1 MNRRTILLA
10 AAAATAS
17 PVLART
23 SSQSQMGE
31 AEKTH
36 AEKTAAIG
44 GASLQM
50 ADIAMQKATHSK
62 VREFAKFEHDEQTTV
77 AAVLKSMD
85 PSLNPPAPPPDVAA
99 ALDKLKQMRAGSAFD
114 REFISAQTKG
124 HELLRTIQEDYL
136 KAGHDLPTVNTTKLV
151 LGMIDEHLAL
161 LSDLDRDHLASL

>member
-1 MNRRTILLA
+1 MNRRMILVAA
-10 AAAATAS
+10 AAAATPA
-17 PVLART
+17 LAQT
-23 SSQSQMGE
+23 SSQSQMGD

-85 PSLNPPAPPPDVAA
+85 PSLYPPAPPPDVAA
-99 ALDKLKQMRAGSAFD
+99 ALDKLRQMRAGSAFD

-136 KAGHDLPTVNTTKLV
+136 KAGRDLATVNTTKLV